1 MSFEM
6 WKTYFWS
13 LSCKWKFV
21 KKYKGTPENIG
32 GINSFL
38 CLAVTSEIILHMLN
52 MELTFENALTCSLFL
67 NPKSVS
73 VGHKREITLCT
84 NVTN

>member
-1 MSFEM
+1 M
-6 WKTYFWS
+6 KI
-13 LSCKWKFV
+13 CQ
-21 KKYKGTPENIG
+21 KYKGTPENIG

-38 CLAVTSEIILHMLN
+38 CLAVTSEIILHMSH
-52 MELTFENALTCSLFL
+52 MKLTFENALTCNLFL
-67 NPKSVS
+67 NPKSLS